1 MMNVKSCIMR
11 GSDPAQ
17 LFWRGGVGA
26 VFMFGALVS
35 LLLTPLLLMK
45 CKGSDRIIFG
55 GAIMMGSSIVSGIAG
70 FCASRFM
77 GLFLINRVRSLQR
90 TLGWEGDQGHE

>member
-1 MMNVKSCIMR
+1 MR
-11 GSDPAQ
+11 GSEPYAT
-17 LFWRGGVGA
+17 LLARGVGE

-45 CKGSDRIIFG
+45 CKGSDRIIWG
-55 GAIMMGSSIVSGIAG
+55 TIMMGSSIVSGIAG
-70 FCASRFM
+70 FCVSRFM

-90 TLGWEGDQGHE
+90 TLGWEGNQGHE